1 MVTVHYF
8 LDPMCGWCYG
18 ASPLIEALMD
28 TSQFKV
34 ELHPG
39 GMIEKRA
46 IESEFRQH
54 IINSDARIAT
64 ETGATFGEA
73 YLQRV
78 KSEDTFVLDSYLPT
92 QAILSAEKMGLN
104 PWHMLKAIQ
113 SAHYQLGLK
122 VNEAST
128 LKAIAESLGLAN
140 DAWEQNMTLSE
151 AELNERIHSSRQLMR
166 QLHVGGYPTLIAEV
180 NGECLTLPHST
191 YYDKP
196 AQWKLALQKLQ

>member
-8 LDPMCGWCYG
+8 FDPMCGWCYG

-28 TSQFKV
+28 TTQFKV
-34 ELHPG
+34 VLHPG

-46 IESEFRQH
+46 IEPEFRQH

-64 ETGATFGEA
+64 ETGAKFGEA

-78 KSEDTFVLDSYLPT
+78 KSEDAFVLDSYLPT

-104 PWHMLKAIQ
+104 PWHMLKTIQ

-122 VNEAST
+122 VDEAST
-128 LKAIAESLGLAN
+128 LKAIAESLGLASE
-140 DAWEQNMTLSE
+140 AWEQNMALSE
-151 AELNERIHSSRQLMR
+151 AELDDKIRSSRQLMR

-180 NGECLTLPHST
+180 NGEYLTLPHSA

>member
-8 LDPMCGWCYG
+8 FDPMCGWCYG

-46 IESEFRQH
+46 IEPEFRQH
-54 IINSDARIAT
+54 IINSDTRIAT

-78 KSEDTFVLDSYLPT
+78 KSEDAFVLDSYLPT

-104 PWHMLKAIQ
+104 SWHMLKTIQ

-151 AELNERIHSSRQLMR
+151 AELNERIRSSRQLMR

-180 NGECLTLPHST
+180 NGEYLTLPHST

>member
-8 LDPMCGWCYG
+8 FDPMCGWCYG

-46 IESEFRQH
+46 IEPEFRQH
-54 IINSDARIAT
+54 IINSDTRIAT

-78 KSEDTFVLDSYLPT
+78 KSEDAFVLDSYLPT

-113 SAHYQLGLK
+113 SAHYQLGSK

-128 LKAIAESLGLAN
+128 LKAIAESLGLAS

-151 AELNERIHSSRQLMR
+151 AELDERIHSSRQLMR

-180 NGECLTLPHST
+180 NGEYLTLPHST

>member
-8 LDPMCGWCYG
+8 FDPMCGWCYG

-46 IESEFRQH
+46 IEPEFRQH
-54 IINSDARIAT
+54 IINSDARI

-78 KSEDTFVLDSYLPT
+78 KSEDAFVLDSYLPT

-113 SAHYQLGLK
+113 SAHYQLGSK

-151 AELNERIHSSRQLMR
+151 AELNERIRSSRQLMR

-180 NGECLTLPHST
+180 NGEYLTLPHST

>member
-1 MVTVHYF
+1 
-8 LDPMCGWCYG
+8 
-18 ASPLIEALMD
+18 MD

-34 ELHPG
+34 EFHPG

-151 AELNERIHSSRQLMR
+151 AELNERIRSSRQLMR

-180 NGECLTLPHST
+180 NGEYLTLPHST

>member
-1 MVTVHYF
+1 
-8 LDPMCGWCYG
+8 MCGWCYGG
-18 ASPLIEALMD
+18 ASPLIEALMN

-34 ELHPG
+34 VLHPG

-46 IESEFRQH
+46 IEPEFRQH

-92 QAILSAEKMGLN
+92 QAILSAEKMGN

-151 AELNERIHSSRQLMR
+151 AELNERIRSSRQLMR

-180 NGECLTLPHST
+180 NGEYLTLPHST

-196 AQWKLALQKLQ
+196 AQWKLALRKLQ

>member
-8 LDPMCGWCYG
+8 FDPMCGWCYG

-46 IESEFRQH
+46 IEPEFRQH
-54 IINSDARIAT
+54 IINSDTRIAT

-78 KSEDTFVLDSYLPT
+78 KSEDAFVLDSYLPT

-104 PWHMLKAIQ
+104 SWHMLKTIQ

-151 AELNERIHSSRQLMR
+151 AELNERIRSSRQLMR

-180 NGECLTLPHST
+180 NGEYLTLPHST

-196 AQWKLALQKLQ
+196 AQWKLALRKLQ

>member
-8 LDPMCGWCYG
+8 FDPMCGWCYG

-28 TSQFKV
+28 TTQFKV
-34 ELHPG
+34 VLHPG

-46 IESEFRQH
+46 IEPEFRQH
-54 IINSDARIAT
+54 IINSDTRIAT
-64 ETGATFGEA
+64 ETGAKFSDA

-78 KSEDTFVLDSYLPT
+78 KSEDAFVLDSYLPT

-104 PWHMLKAIQ
+104 PWHMLKTIQ

-122 VNEAST
+122 VDEAST
-128 LKAIAESLGLAN
+128 LKAITESLGLASE
-140 DAWEQNMTLSE
+140 AWEQNMALSE
-151 AELNERIHSSRQLMR
+151 AELDDKIRSSRQLMR

-180 NGECLTLPHST
+180 NGEYLTLPHSA